1 MEAVFAENCTI
12 KEKSVFKDKR
22 ALVIG
27 GTGGIGRAIA
37 LGLAEKGAILTVT
50 GGNSPER
57 LSSTLA
63 ELNAA
68 PDGASAGHSGFLCR
82 IGGTDGLPPAKAA
95 SLILEKTTCDIL
107 VIAWGPYKRVSLED
121 TSPQDWQTLT
131 ENNLI
136 FPGILVSST
145 LNSMIQKKWGRIL
158 LMGGTKTAEIRG
170 FLSTAAYSAAKTA
183 LGVLAKSAVK
193 TVKNAEKD
201 GDPLDITC
209 NVLCPGLTDTEYTT
223 EKEQEYNKKH
233 SLGGK
238 PLTPQEIANCALA
251 ILNNPAFN
259 GIIISADRGLW
270 V

>member
-1 MEAVFAENCTI
+1 MEAVF
-12 KEKSVFKDKR
+12 KGRR

-37 LGLAEKGAILTVT
+37 LGLAEKGAVLTVT

-57 LSSTLA
+57 LAATLA

-68 PDGASAGHSGFLCR
+68 RNGASAGHTGFLCR
-82 IGGTDGLPPAKAA
+82 IGGTDGLSPAKAA
-95 SLILEKTTCDIL
+95 AFILEKTSCDIL

-121 TSPQDWQTLT
+121 TSPNDWQELT

-136 FPGILVSST
+136 FPGILVSSI
-145 LNSMIQKKWGRIL
+145 LKDMIDKKWGRIL
-158 LMGGTKTAEIRG
+158 LFGGTKTAEIRG

-183 LGVLAKSAVK
+183 LGVLSKSTVK

-223 EKEQEYNKKH
+223 PKERQYNKIH
-233 SLGGK
+233 SPGGN
-238 PLTPQEIANCALA
+238 PLTPQEIAHCALA
-251 ILNNPAFN
+251 ILNNSAFN
-259 GIIISADRGLW
+259 GIVISADKGLW
-270 V
+270 I